1 MYCVADTH
9 ALVWYLTHDQKLSS
23 KARSLFLSSERGEIT
38 IVIPAIVFLECLDI
52 FEKKKVQYDFQR
64 LVLRISE
71 SRNFIIAELN
81 WNLILEVERTKGFK
95 DLHDRVIVATA
106 RLFDAP
112 LLSRDRII
120 QRVYEKTVW

>member
-9 ALVWYLTHDQKLSS
+9 ALVWYLTDDQKLSS